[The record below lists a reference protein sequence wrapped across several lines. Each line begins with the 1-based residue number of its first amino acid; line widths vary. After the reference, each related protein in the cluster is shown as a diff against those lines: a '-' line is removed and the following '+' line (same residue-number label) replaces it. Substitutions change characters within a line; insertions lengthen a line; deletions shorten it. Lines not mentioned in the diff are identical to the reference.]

1 MRISPPHPRLWL
13 IAILGFFSGLPLA
26 LTASTL
32 SAWLAEAGVTTTT
45 IGLFAAIATPYAF
58 KFLWAPLLDGLPLF
72 PSRLG
77 RRRGWL
83 AASQALLKLFL
94 ALMAI
99 TDPTTSPGTMALLGL
114 LVATCSA
121 TQDTVFDAFRVEH
134 LPPEAQGNGAA
145 FATFGYRIGM
155 LASGAGALYLATD
168 FGWTTTYFVM
178 AGVMGLGVL
187 VTLSAGRGQRP
198 EARDQRGAAPASTMV
213 PPASNL
219 ASFLRTYFLAPL
231 RAFATRPYWG
241 AVLAFVILYKLGDA
255 FMGPMFNP
263 FLLGLGF
270 TKLEIAQTVKLYGLI
285 ATLVGSFAGGWL
297 VARLGTFRTLVLGG
311 MLHMLTN
318 LMLVALASRGPD
330 LTFLTLAISLEN
342 FTGGMVT
349 TAFVAYLSGLTQREY
364 TATQYALLSSL
375 AAFGRTWLSTPSG
388 AVAEALGWEGFFTLA
403 SLLALPGIAL
413 LIWLER
419 VARRQPSHAG
429 GTP

>member
-83 AASQALLKLFL
+83 AASQALLTLFL

-187 VTLSAGRGQRP
+187 VTLSIKEVIRVESQESSG
-198 EARDQRGAAPASTMV
+198 DAASLDSRLSTLI
-213 PPASNL
+213 SH
-219 ASFLRTYFLAPL
+219 YFLAPL
-231 RAFATRPYWG
+231 RTFATRPYWG
-241 AVLAFVILYKLGDA
+241 AVLTFVILYKLGDA

-419 VARRQPSHAG
+419 AYQIRAAATAPG